1 MTLAL
6 DFADRISGLVLVAT
20 GARLRVAPT
29 ILEGIR
35 DAFEST
41 AETITRLAWSPEAPA
56 RLTKLG
62 HQALLETGPDTLLGD
77 FIACDRFDAI
87 ERMGEI
93 EVPALVIAGT
103 ADQLTP
109 VKYARFLVQQIAGA
123 DLLTV
128 EGAGHMVMLERPTGV
143 TQAVQGFLGSL
154 PANSY

>member
-35 DAFEST
+35 DAFERT
-41 AETITRLAWSPEAPA
+41 TENITRLAWSPEATA
-56 RLTKLG
+56 RLTRLG
-62 HQALLETGPDTLLGD
+62 HRALLETGPDVLLGD

-87 ERMGEI
+87 KRMGEI
-93 EVPALVIAGT
+93 EVPTLVIAGT

-109 VKYARFLVQQIAGA
+109 VKYARFLAQQIAGA
-123 DLLTV
+123 DLFTV
-128 EGAGHMVMLERPTGV
+128 ESAGHMVMLERPTEV
-143 TQAVQGFLGSL
+143 TQAVQGFLGNL
-154 PANSY
+154 HAT